1 VLSRILKDRINT
13 RLSNIIGWAT
23 VIIMGLSVAIMFA
36 TGVVIDRHIIRS
48 G

>member
-1 VLSRILKDRINT
+1 
-13 RLSNIIGWAT
+13 
-23 VIIMGLSVAIMFA
+23 MGLSVAIMFA